1 MTGHPHGHGHGHACG
16 APGHHHSPPDI
27 EGIDPLSAS
36 MLAEFRKAMHLNR
49 HLLMRLAAD
58 KGGHPG
64 RAMVLGA
71 LAGHDGISQK
81 DLAEK
86 MHLARPTI
94 TIMLQKMELE
104 GLIERWDDPDDQR
117 LTRIRLTDAGREQ
130 GKSFGDAYK
139 AYIDMTIGAL
149 PETDRAEFVRILGLL
164 NDRTAAAL
172 KELEA

>member
-1 MTGHPHGHGHGHACG
+1 MIGHSHGHQHGHDCGTPGHPHGAL
-16 APGHHHSPPDI
+16 DL
-27 EGIDPLSAS
+27 EGVDPLSAS
-36 MLAEFRKAMHLNR
+36 VLTEFRKAMHLNR

-94 TIMLQKMELE
+94 TIMLQKMEHE

-117 LTRIRLTDAGREQ
+117 LTRIRLTDAGRAQ
-130 GKSFGDAYK
+130 GKSFGDSYK
-139 AYIDMTIGAL
+139 SHIEMTIGAL
-149 PETDRAEFVRILGLL
+149 PEADRAEFVRILGLL
-164 NDRTAAAL
+164 NEKTAAAL